1 MSKVEVD
8 QIDPQSGTT
17 LTLGTSGDTIV
28 VPSGVTF
35 NSSAATNTLPSSVV
49 TTTGTQTLTNKSIVA
64 TQLTGTITPSDD
76 TVTLAKMAPG
86 TDGNIISYDA
96 SGNPVAVATGS
107 AAQVLTSA
115 GAGAPPT
122 FATAT
127 VPDNAITLAKMASGT
142 DGNIISYDASGNPVA
157 VATGSAA
164 QVLTSAGAGAP
175 PTFATATV
183 PDDAITLAKMAP
195 GTDGNIISYDASGNP
210 VAVATGSSGQIL
222 TSAGAGA
229 VPSFQSPAAGGSMV
243 LIKTWSAS
251 NAGNVTFDNGSNGV
265 VFDNTYKTYFLNAQR
280 VYGATNDQ
288 KLLVYTR
295 VNGSNSSQS
304 FRNVITYNTYNG
316 QYNTDPATAPNND
329 KLYQNA
335 GTIRNTYPDGYF
347 NGQFYLYGIGENT
360 RMAMTGQ
367 ATYKNNAGYQHNEA
381 FCSGSDGTETTNGI
395 RFQMGSGNIYGTF
408 SLYGLVT

>member
-1 MSKVEVD
+1 MSKLEVD

-157 VATGSAA
+157 IATGNDG
-164 QVLTSAGAGAP
+164 QVLTSAGAGAQP
-175 PTFATATV
+175 AFETLPVGGITMADQWRLTTTFAGDTTAMQNLERVDTKSPGFIGTAMSESAGIFTFPSTGIYSIFFNV
-183 PDDAITLAKMAP
+183 CGSATTAQLYHTCAIQVT
-195 GTDGNIISYDASGNP
+195 TDGSNY
-210 VAVATGSSGQIL
+210 AT
-222 TSAGAGA
+222 A
-229 VPSFQSPAAGGSMV
+229 
-243 LIKTWSAS
+243 AS
-251 NAGNVTFDNGSNGV
+251 NDINYYGGTSYGNSLTQY
-265 VFDNTYKTYFLNAQR
+265 VFDVTSTSTHKVRFNIDAVSTSTNTLGN
-280 VYGATNDQ
+280 
-288 KLLVYTR
+288 
-295 VNGSNSSQS
+295 SNETQTGMT
-304 FRNVITYNTYNG
+304 F
-316 QYNTDPATAPNND
+316 
-329 KLYQNA
+329 
-335 GTIRNTYPDGYF
+335 IRLGDT
-347 NGQFYLYGIGENT
+347 
-360 RMAMTGQ
+360 
-367 ATYKNNAGYQHNEA
+367 
-381 FCSGSDGTETTNGI
+381 
-395 RFQMGSGNIYGTF
+395 
-408 SLYGLVT
+408 